1 MIDHDTLTGRHSFRP
16 RFLKT
21 LFSGPFVFSD
31 SGWQW
36 WLHGSEAEAAAR
48 LMDSQQQGTS
58 PARLVMLRDHKGRRA
73 FRLDLEPMPCF
84 AKEVTMTSLRT
95 RLGALLGRSNVLLRY
110 DHGTAETRHN
120 LFLDSHTSS
129 GVRTLALGEHV
140 RHGLPDRQ
148 ILIHE
153 YLSGWQPL
161 GEVWRATDRDDDRQQ
176 LAARLED
183 LLGELYSHRI
193 CHLDLNA
200 GHIMVPEDRSLPMR
214 VIDCGR
220 MCTSVR
226 NPLIATALH
235 VGKLM
240 RDLGAP
246 EIPERHAQARN
257 MLRRI
262 AGAAADAPRAQQ
274 VLLLACRYRISKRLN
289 KRRLIMNA
297 SQKAIDLA
305 TFEARLLTDPRNRP
319 PAPSALQGALP
330 GPGAEKFEQAC
341 PIE

>member
-1 MIDHDTLTGRHSFRP
+1 MIDHETLTGRHSFRP

-48 LMDSQQQGTS
+48 LMDSHQRGGHPTQ
-58 PARLVMLRDHKGRRA
+58 LVMLRNYKGRQA
-73 FRLDLEPMPCF
+73 FRLNIDPLPCF
-84 AKEVTMTSLRT
+84 AKEVAMTSLRT
-95 RLGALLGRSNVLLRY
+95 RIGALLGRSNVLLRY

-120 LFLDSHTSS
+120 LFLDSHTPN
-129 GVRTLALGEHV
+129 GVRTLALGERV

-153 YLSGWQPL
+153 YLSGWRPL
-161 GEVWRATDRDDDRQQ
+161 GEVWQSTEQVDDRKG
-176 LAARLED
+176 LINRLEA
-183 LLGELYSHRI
+183 LLRELYTHRI

-200 GHIMVPEDRSLPMR
+200 GHIMVPEDPSIPMR

-240 RDLGAP
+240 RDLGDP
-246 EIPERHAQARN
+246 SQGVSGRHEQARN
-257 MLRRI
+257 IFGNI
-262 AGAAADAPRAQQ
+262 AGEAVEAPRAQQ
-274 VLLLACRYRISKRLN
+274 ILLMACHYRISKRVS
-289 KRRLIMNA
+289 KRRLVMNA
-297 SQKAIDLA
+297 SQKALDLA
-305 TFEARLLTDPRNRP
+305 AFEARLLTDHRNR
-319 PAPSALQGALP
+319 ALLPLTARNALP
-330 GPGAEKFEQAC
+330 ARASSP
-341 PIE
+341 P